1 MFAIIFATFFIL
13 EQNRLQSRQPAPAPS
28 PGGGGGGVAPGTG
41 VVPGTVVPGNLLVSS
56 TSGALTDSGY
66 AVDDT
71 KTTTRNLWSADRI
84 DRSKVVIN
92 DAVIDAKSVWS
103 SDKTLKIVDEFTRDL
118 VIVSDPVMDGNLTT
132 TANNGTTLVDTGV
145 TIDDSKPAS
154 SKNMYTSMKIDNDY
168 VKKLPP
174 AKDGRTKPTIAGLL
188 PDGSLT
194 DWNVTIDDLAPASDK
209 VVWTSL
215 RSLRSHVQLRL
226 EAIPMVMARVPTPLA
241 VTVQTDLTSQWNGDG
256 FFRPRRDANY
266 LVTFRF
272 FAQSPAAATTG
283 FLSVLMNKRVDT
295 SPAVNTLSQ
304 FSFKMDTLFMCN
316 GAEIVPMQ
324 RTPQQDLVFTLIA
337 TADCSV
343 DANGVMTIQEV

>member
-1 MFAIIFATFFIL
+1 MFTTVTYMFAIIFATFFIL

-28 PGGGGGGVAPGTG
+28 PGGGGVA
-41 VVPGTVVPGNLLVSS
+41 PGTVVPGNFLVSS

-66 AVDDT
+66 AVDDA

-168 VKKLPP
+168 AKKLPP

-215 RSLRSHVQLRL
+215 RSQRSHVQLRL

-272 FAQSPAAATTG
+272 FAQSPAAMTTG

>member
-13 EQNRLQSRQPAPAPS
+13 EQNRLRQPAPS
-28 PGGGGGGVAPGTG
+28 PGGGGVR
-41 VVPGTVVPGNLLVSS
+41 PGNLPVSS
-56 TSGALTDSGY
+56 TTGAFIDSGY
-66 AVDDT
+66 AIDDT

-92 DAVIDAKSVWS
+92 DAVIDEKSVWS
-103 SDKTLKIVDEFTRDL
+103 SEKTLKIVDEFTSDL
-118 VIVSDPVMDGNLTT
+118 VIVGDPVMDGNLTT

-154 SKNMYTSMKIDNDY
+154 SKNMYTSLKIDNDY

-174 AKDGRTKPTIAGLL
+174 AKDGRTKPTIAGVL

-194 DWNVTIDDLAPASDK
+194 DSNVTIDDSAPASDK

-215 RSLRSHVQLRL
+215 RSQRSHVQLRL
-226 EAIPMVMARVPTPLA
+226 EAIPIVRAGVPTPLA
-241 VTVQTDLTSQWNGDG
+241 VTVETDLSSQWNVGANG

-272 FAQSPAAATTG
+272 FAQSPVGATRAA
-283 FLSVLMNKRVDT
+283 FLSVLMFKRVNT
-295 SPAVNTLSQ
+295 PPSVNTQAQ
-304 FSFKMDTLFMCN
+304 FTFKMDSLFMCN
-316 GAEIVPMQ
+316 GAEIVQMQ
-324 RTPQQDLVFTLIA
+324 RTPQEELGFTLNA

-343 DANGVMTIQEV
+343 ANGVMTIQEV